1 MSKCWS
7 GAARFHERPS
17 GGPSSAGTPPP
28 PQISR
33 PISRTVTCEKRTRD
47 TLGSESPLEAEAPPE
62 EHEAD
67 APCLRFG
74 GVRTGGGD
82 DDDMREIRAGLE
94 LNLALCCRERG
105 PDDGSARANPG
116 AGALRHFLSASHA
129 WDTWPVVS

>member
-82 DDDMREIRAGLE
+82 EDILANRWAGFCANSSPGWRE
-94 LNLALCCRERG
+94 NY
-105 PDDGSARANPG
+105 ARAREW
-116 AGALRHFLSASHA
+116 LR
-129 WDTWPVVS
+129 D